1 MLNSKIIK
9 KNVNVN
15 VYAEKLLR
23 RLNKKKQELKTTQSK
38 IKDVSEEQDENDA
51 EVWNKENFLKN
62 VEQDGD
68 PVSET

>member
-51 EVWNKENFLKN
+51 EV
-62 VEQDGD
+62 
-68 PVSET
+68 